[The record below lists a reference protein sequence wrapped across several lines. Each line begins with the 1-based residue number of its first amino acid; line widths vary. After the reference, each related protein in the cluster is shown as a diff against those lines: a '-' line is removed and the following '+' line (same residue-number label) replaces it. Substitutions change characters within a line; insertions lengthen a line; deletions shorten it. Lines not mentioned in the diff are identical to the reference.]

1 MKQLTLFLLILALK
15 VSNINAQS
23 YQRCYT
29 YDNAG
34 NRTQRACNFFRILDI
49 KTQEATNVTPEMV
62 EPRTND
68 NSITINAV
76 IKPNPSSGEIEIL
89 TKGFGPDASYTILS
103 SEGRVLLSGPVVLG
117 QKVDVSH
124 LPEGLYY
131 IRIVEGDKLTTK
143 TFITTGH

>member
-1 MKQLTLFLLILALK
+1 MKILILFLIIAA
-15 VSNINAQS
+15 VQPNDIITQ
-23 YQRCYT
+23 QRCYT
-29 YDNAG
+29 YDTAG
-34 NRTQRACNFFRILDI
+34 NRTQRACNFFRIVDTDPKETAIINPVHVEFRFNVDAKNLD
-49 KTQEATNVTPEMV
+49 ATIV
-62 EPRTND
+62 
-68 NSITINAV
+68 
-76 IKPNPSSGEIEIL
+76 PNPSSGEIQIVA
-89 TKGFGPDASYTILS
+89 KGFGPDASYTILS